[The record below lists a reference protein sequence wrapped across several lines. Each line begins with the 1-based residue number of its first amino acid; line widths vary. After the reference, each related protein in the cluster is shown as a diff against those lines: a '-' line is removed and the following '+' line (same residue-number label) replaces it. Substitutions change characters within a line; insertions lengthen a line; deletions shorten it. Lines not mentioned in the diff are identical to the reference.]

1 MLSGPQRLA
10 RSRSG
15 LPQPAGTPR
24 VWWRRLL
31 RSPYL
36 WGSVVLTLVY
46 AACLYGQ
53 YLLLSP
59 DQELPDGTV
68 ALGINDQAIG
78 KAAFWAM
85 WTLLVWAGLFVWL
98 DRWRAQNPVIWL
110 WAIGWGAAVS
120 TWLSL
125 HVNTWAAE
133 MMSVE
138 GSAADTGARPAIFI
152 APFVEEATKASVLFL
167 FAILMRYRL
176 VNRLNVI
183 ALAGF
188 SAIGFAFC
196 ENIIYYG
203 RAVVYGTTTIEVG
216 DPDAALYQL
225 VLLRGVFTSFGH
237 PLFTAMTGFGL
248 AVGLRSRSKIVRVM
262 APLTGF
268 LAASFGHMLFNGL
281 ASIGIGD
288 FLMTP
293 FPLLAVF
300 FTYVMFLTTG
310 IMKEGRFISARLTDF
325 VLMGWLPPRDPEV
338 FSRHFSRVKLLL
350 ASVFRGPRCVLATVR
365 FMRGIT
371 ELAYLRDARARGIV
385 AAAGIDREKE
395 LLETLHQLRG
405 GKALT
410 EPQGLKIFVWPFKRR
425 RAPVAPPPPVYPGPA
440 GIAGQWP
447 APR

>member
-1 MLSGPQRLA
+1 M
-10 RSRSG
+10 
-15 LPQPAGTPR
+15 
-24 VWWRRLL
+24 WWRRLL

-36 WGSVVLTLVY
+36 WGTLVLALIY

-53 YLLLSP
+53 YLVLSP
-59 DQELPDGTV
+59 DRELPDGNV
-68 ALGINDQAIG
+68 ALGINDQAIA
-78 KAAFWAM
+78 KSAYWAM

-110 WAIGWGAAVS
+110 WALGWGAAVS

-138 GSAADTGARPAIFI
+138 GNAAETGARPAIFI

-167 FAILMRYRL
+167 VAILMRYRL
-176 VNRLNVI
+176 VNRLNLI

-188 SAIGFAFC
+188 SAVGFAFS

-203 RAVVYGTTTIEVG
+203 RAVVYGATNIEVG
-216 DPDAALYQL
+216 DPDAALHQL
-225 VLLRGVFTSFGH
+225 VLLRGVFSSFGH
-237 PLFTAMTGFGL
+237 PLFTAMTALGL
-248 AVGLRSRSKIVRVM
+248 AVGLRARSKIVRVV
-262 APLTGF
+262 APLAGF
-268 LAASFGHMLFNGL
+268 LAASLGHMLFNGV
-281 ASIGIGD
+281 ASLGLGD

-293 FPLLAVF
+293 FPLLAVLFGF
-300 FTYVMFLTTG
+300 FVFLSSG
-310 IMKEGRFISARLTDF
+310 IMKEGRIIRARLADF
-325 VLMGWLPPRDPEV
+325 VLMGWLHPRDAEV
-338 FSRHFSRVKLLL
+338 FSGHFARVKLLL
-350 ASVFRGPRCVLATVR
+350 ASVFRGPRCVAATVR

-385 AAAGIDREKE
+385 AAAGVEREKE
-395 LLETLHQLRG
+395 LLEMLNRLRPA
-405 GKALT
+405 ALT
-410 EPQGLKIFVWPFKRR
+410 EPRGLRIFIWPFKRR
-425 RAPVAPPPPVYPGPA
+425 RALVAPPPPAYPGPA